1 MIKPFP
7 IDLSINVGGL
17 ALRNPVMPASGT
29 FAEGLDK
36 VIDFN
41 RLGAFVTK
49 TITRELRA
57 GNPLPRV
64 VERPGSLINAIGI
77 PSKGVPHFVEQ
88 VIPQYTAYE
97 PPLVVSISA
106 PTAEGFASLAAELT
120 LPGVAAIEAN
130 ISCPNIE
137 EDGKAFA
144 MRAESTEKVTR
155 ELRSATKLPLWVK
168 LTPNTGDMPDV
179 ARAAEAAGADAVV
192 VANTILSMAIDLK
205 TFKPCLGNIMGGL
218 SGPAIKPI
226 VLRQV
231 FQCAK
236 AIKIPIIGCGGISTA
251 EDAIEYLLAGAS
263 AVQVGTATFL
273 QPAAMINIIDG
284 IEMFCLQ
291 REISRVTD
299 LVGGIV
305 IEEADDQ
312 DLAWLSPPT

>member
-1 MIKPFP
+1 
-7 IDLSINVGGL
+7 
-17 ALRNPVMPASGT
+17 
-29 FAEGLDK
+29 
-36 VIDFN
+36 
-41 RLGAFVTK
+41 
-49 TITRELRA
+49 
-57 GNPLPRV
+57 
-64 VERPGSLINAIGI
+64 
-77 PSKGVPHFVEQ
+77 VPHFIEKI
-88 VIPQYTAYE
+88 IPHYAAYE

-120 LPGVAAIEAN
+120 LPGVSAIEAN

-144 MRAESTEKVTR
+144 MRAESAEKVTR
-155 ELRSATKLPLWVK
+155 ALRGATKLPLWVK
-168 LTPNTGDMPDV
+168 LTPNTGDIADV

-192 VANTILSMAIDLK
+192 VANTFLSMAIDLK
-205 TFKPCLGNIMGGL
+205 TFKPCLGNVMGGL

-236 AIKIPIIGCGGISTA
+236 AIKIPIVGCGGISSS
-251 EDAIEYLLAGAS
+251 EDAIEYMLAGAT

-273 QPAAMINIIDG
+273 QPAAMVSIIDG

-299 LVGGIV
+299 LVHGVV